1 MRNLTSSD
9 IDLLIGDINCLRRRI
24 KEIDVDGKPSTII
37 DHISAKDLDTVLGN
51 IEKTLQMLGEER
63 KEYLNKLDAI
73 ITRFMKEDD

>member
-1 MRNLTSSD
+1 MYNVTKQD
-9 IDLLIGDINCLRRRI
+9 INLLIGDINCLRRRI

-51 IEKTLQMLGEER
+51 IEKTLQKISEER
-63 KEYLNKLDAI
+63 NEYLNKLDAV